1 MYKKILLRIKD
12 KYILITLAF
21 LVWISFFDTYNLV
34 SQFKRARALKNVQ
47 NERQYYLD
55 EIKHDSI
62 ATMELT
68 TDKVNLEKFA
78 REKYLMKRDDED
90 IFLFIEEE

>member
-1 MYKKILLRIKD
+1 MYKEILLRIKN

-21 LVWISFFDTYNLV
+21 IVWISFFDTYNLV
-34 SQFKRARALKNVQ
+34 SQFKRTRALKNVQ

-55 EIKHDSI
+55 EIKRDSI

-78 REKYLMKRDDED
+78 REKYLMKRDNED
-90 IFLFIEEE
+90 IFLIIREE